1 MKTLNLLGSVQLE
14 IAKVL
19 VVVTCDLKAEVRHC
33 IKNNK
38 KLLAFIFTKI
48 CLDKTATHQTILFR
62 SIFAQVKS
70 NKRRSIGTKTA
81 KETKS
86 WEFSKIQ
93 VRSKIKLNYKSNFTN
108 GAFLD
113 K

>member
-38 KLLAFIFTKI
+38 KLLTFILPKYVLI
-48 CLDKTATHQTILFR
+48 KQQL
-62 SIFAQVKS
+62 
-70 NKRRSIGTKTA
+70 
-81 KETKS
+81 
-86 WEFSKIQ
+86 
-93 VRSKIKLNYKSNFTN
+93 IKLFFSE
-108 GAFLD
+108 AFLL